1 MSLEKKLKKLEQLLY
16 KLGARYRY
24 LWLLS
29 LVRTLTE
36 PMKLRP
42 YRKYWSPNVIRKNI
56 SHQFSPLMWTFKGDG
71 YELDLDINDY
81 AGFLIFM
88 ARQPY
93 DLTALKLAKKLELR
107 TDQIFLDI
115 GAHLGTV
122 TIPVCATLGCE
133 SVAIEASKATA
144 SHLLRNLFLNN
155 LKSRV
160 FIRALVAPD
169 EERPFIPFY
178 RREGNTGANSIKEG
192 WSPSRI
198 ATPTEWVTPDT
209 LDNIIPLELAPRIGL
224 VKVDVE
230 GAEEDVVRGGRN
242 LLAHCDAPIILEYK
256 AKAVT
261 RFLGKDTGNLV
272 DLLRETHEIYALGPD
287 LSLREF
293 IRTESYENILA
304 LPLSQ
309 KDALLTK
316 LT

>member
-1 MSLEKKLKKLEQLLY
+1 MSLEKKLY
-16 KLGARYRY
+16 KFGARSRY

-29 LVRTLTE
+29 LVRIITE
-36 PMKLRP
+36 PKQLRR

-56 SHQFSPLMWTFKGDG
+56 SHQFTPLMWTFKGDG
-71 YELDLDINDY
+71 YVLDLDINDY

-93 DLTALKLAKKLELR
+93 DLTALKIAKKLDLGTEHIL
-107 TDQIFLDI
+107 LDI

-122 TIPVCATLGCE
+122 TVPVCATLGCE
-133 SVAIEASKATA
+133 SVAVEASKATA

-160 FIRALVAPD
+160 FVRALVAP
-169 EERPFIPFY
+169 EETRPFIPFY

-209 LDNIIPLELAPRIGL
+209 LDNLVPLELAPRIGL

-230 GAEEDVVRGGRN
+230 GAEEDVIRGGRS

-261 RFLGKDTGNLV
+261 RFLGKNTGELV

-287 LSLREF
+287 LSLCEF
-293 IRTESYENILA
+293 VQTESYENILA
-304 LPLSQ
+304 LPLRQ
-309 KDALLTK
+309 KDALLAK